1 MTTDKQIPGTP
12 KKTKQKPGKQ
22 PKTDIF
28 TTICKSDLKIEVL
41 KEYIFHPTR
50 KWRFDYSLPQYKI
63 AIEVD
68 GGVWIN
74 GRHNRASGYLK
85 DLEKFNAAAS
95 MGWVVLK
102 FTPDELYKK
111 STFDIIRQTIKTIED
126 ERKINADQGF

>member
-1 MTTDKQIPGTP
+1 MR
-12 KKTKQKPGKQ
+12 TKSSATKAPVR
-22 PKTDIF
+22 DVF
-28 TTICKSDLKIEVL
+28 TTICKTDIGVDCV
-41 KEYIFHPTR
+41 KEYKFHPVR
-50 KWRFDYSLPQYKI
+50 KWRFDYCIKSLKI

-102 FTPDELYKK
+102 FTPDDMYKTKTLNVIRETVKNRKESIK
-111 STFDIIRQTIKTIED
+111 S
-126 ERKINADQGF
+126 